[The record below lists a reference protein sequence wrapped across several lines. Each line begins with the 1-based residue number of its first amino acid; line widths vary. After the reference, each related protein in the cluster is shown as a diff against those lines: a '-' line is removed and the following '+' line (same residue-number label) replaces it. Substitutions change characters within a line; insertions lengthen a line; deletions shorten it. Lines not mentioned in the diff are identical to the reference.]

1 MRLLFYYGTG
11 CIRLEYILMFER
23 LEWIRMDYILM
34 FERFGLVVD
43 LCGIIL

>member
-1 MRLLFYYGTG
+1 MD
-11 CIRLEYILMFER
+11 YILMFER